1 MNFEYFY
8 GMEAEQFS
16 FYRIPKLLIKDS
28 RFKNLSSNAKLLY
41 GLMLDRVA
49 LSVKNGWF
57 DEYNRA
63 YIIYTIESI
72 MEDLCCAKATCV
84 KTTKELIMFG
94 LIEKKRM
101 GQGKADIIYVK
112 NFLAFSEV
120 QNLNFKEFNSYTSR
134 SSDYRPVEV
143 QKLNPNNTNI
153 NKTNIN
159 NTEYINQSIGKSCG
173 QPVKEIHKQKKN
185 EIDKIDKR
193 TQYVEF
199 VKERLSY
206 DILMNDPCFKDKDL
220 YSELVNIICDVV
232 TIPRKQIRINGE
244 MYPYEPVRAK
254 FLKLDINHV
263 LYAIEALRCTTSE
276 IKNIRAY
283 MLTTLYN
290 APDTINN
297 YYQTKVQHDLYG

>member
-1 MNFEYFY
+1 M
-8 GMEAEQFS
+8 
-16 FYRIPKLLIKDS
+16 KDLL
-28 RFKNLSSNAKLLY
+28 
-41 GLMLDRVA
+41 
-49 LSVKNGWF
+49 
-57 DEYNRA
+57 
-63 YIIYTIESI
+63 
-72 MEDLCCAKATCV
+72 
-84 KTTKELIMFG
+84 EL
-94 LIEKKRM
+94 R
-101 GQGKADIIYVK
+101 D
-112 NFLAFSEV
+112 
-120 QNLNFKEFNSYTSR
+120 
-134 SSDYRPVEV
+134 
-143 QKLNPNNTNI
+143 
-153 NKTNIN
+153 
-159 NTEYINQSIGKSCG
+159 
-173 QPVKEIHKQKKN
+173 